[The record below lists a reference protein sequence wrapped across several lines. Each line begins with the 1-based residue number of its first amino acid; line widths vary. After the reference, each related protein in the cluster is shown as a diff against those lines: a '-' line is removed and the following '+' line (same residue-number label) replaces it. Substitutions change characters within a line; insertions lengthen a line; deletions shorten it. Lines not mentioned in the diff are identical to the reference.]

1 MNENITGRKDWFFE
15 AHTDAPYQPDGKVTV
30 ILEEEGRRLIRVDFK
45 NPNHVCSHGE
55 RPVYYIQK
63 PYINP
68 NTGYGHWTD
77 VHYDRSKNKMI
88 RAFKFKTYE

>member
-1 MNENITGRKDWFFE
+1 MNEIITGRKDWYFE
-15 AHTDAPYQPDGKVTV
+15 GVPGFTKPDGKITV
-30 ILEEEGRRLIRVDFK
+30 ILEEEGRRLVKVEFS
-45 NPNHVCSHGE
+45 NPNNVFSHSE
-55 RPVYYIQK
+55 RPIYYIQK

-68 NTGYGHWTD
+68 NTGYGHWVD